1 MKLPATIALCSVALS
16 AVSALASGLDFKL
29 VNATGYDIK
38 AIYVDPT
45 SADTWS
51 GNILNSPKLVD
62 GDFAEVTFEGDPD
75 SCKWDIKVDWVGDY
89 EPTAWQ
95 GLNLCNISEI
105 TLKYD
110 SEADETTAELR

>member
-1 MKLPATIALCSVALS
+1 MFIALGVTTLS
-16 AVSALASGLDFKL
+16 FGPAVASGLDFKL
-29 VNATGYDIK
+29 VNATGYDIQ

-45 SADTWS
+45 ASNSWSA
-51 GNILNSPKLVD
+51 NILQSPELAD
-62 GDFAEVTFEGDPD
+62 GDFATVTFEGDPD

-95 GLNLCNISEI
+95 GLNLCKISEI

-110 SEADETTAELR
+110 SDTDETTAELQ